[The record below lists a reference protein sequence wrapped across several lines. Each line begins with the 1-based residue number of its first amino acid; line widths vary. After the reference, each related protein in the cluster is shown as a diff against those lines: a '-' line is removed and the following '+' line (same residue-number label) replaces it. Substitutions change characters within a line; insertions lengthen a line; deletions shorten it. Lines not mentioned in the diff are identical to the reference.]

1 MQGNFVPL
9 KITSKLNIME
19 IYEYVHSIGNR
30 MFPAYD
36 ETEDGEVYQVDTAC
50 TGDFIVP
57 HMDGRLDMSQFP
69 FTKEQFLANKPI
81 ICSLQALDINIEK
94 FWMALL
100 FVFYITRKRTENVM
114 SIPLPAFD
122 QFRAFA
128 KYLHENPDAK
138 IRIWRG
144 REHGVT
150 IESDEAIRLLGAL
163 LAENS
168 ATLYAKLSQNVTF
181 GFGDFSTNLKD
192 CYKIT
197 FAVACLL
204 PFLEQFKAE
213 DKRSTNPTQVSYNL
227 MLLISRIVYMFGY
240 TENTKYLDND
250 ENIKAIWQRY
260 KDEKWHTI
268 GSGLY

>member
-1 MQGNFVPL
+1 
-9 KITSKLNIME
+9 ME

-30 MFPAYD
+30 MFPTY
-36 ETEDGEVYQVDTAC
+36 EIEEDGKEYQVDTAC

-57 HMDGRLDMSQFP
+57 HKDGKLDMSKFP
-69 FTKEQFLANKPI
+69 FTKEQFLENTSVI
-81 ICSLQALDINIEK
+81 RSLQALGIDIEK
-94 FWMALL
+94 FWVALL
-100 FVFYITRKRTENVM
+100 FVYYLTQKKTENVM
-114 SIPLPAFD
+114 AIPAPAFD

-128 KYLHENPDAK
+128 KYLHANPDAK

-150 IESDEAIRLLGAL
+150 IESQEAIQMLGAL

-168 ATLYAKLSQNVTF
+168 ATLYANLSRNVEF
-181 GFGDFSTNLKD
+181 GLGEENKF
-192 CYKIT
+192 
-197 FAVACLL
+197 
-204 PFLEQFKAE
+204 FLEQFKAE

-240 TENTKYLDND
+240 TENKKYLDND

-260 KDEKWHTI
+260 KDEEWHTI

>member
-1 MQGNFVPL
+1 
-9 KITSKLNIME
+9 ME

-30 MFPAYD
+30 MFPTY
-36 ETEDGEVYQVDTAC
+36 EIEEDGKEYQVDTAC

-57 HMDGRLDMSQFP
+57 HKDGKLDMSKFP
-69 FTKEQFLANKPI
+69 FTKEQFLENTPVI
-81 ICSLQALDINIEK
+81 RSLQALGIDIEK
-94 FWMALL
+94 FWVALL
-100 FVFYITRKRTENVM
+100 FVYYLTQKKTENVM
-114 SIPLPAFD
+114 AIPAPAFD

-128 KYLHENPDAK
+128 KYLHANPDAK

-150 IESDEAIRLLGAL
+150 IESQEAIQMLGAL

-168 ATLYAKLSQNVTF
+168 ATLYANLSRNVEF
-181 GFGDFSTNLKD
+181 GLGDFSINLKD

-197 FAVACLL
+197 FVVACLL

-240 TENTKYLDND
+240 TENKKYLDND

-260 KDEKWHTI
+260 KDEEWHTI

>member
-1 MQGNFVPL
+1 
-9 KITSKLNIME
+9 ME

-30 MFPAYD
+30 MFPAY
-36 ETEDGEVYQVDTAC
+36 EIEEDGKEYQVDTAC
-50 TGDFIVP
+50 TIDFIVP
-57 HMDGRLDMSQFP
+57 HRDGQLDMSKFP
-69 FTKEQFLANKPI
+69 FTKKQFLENTSVI
-81 ICSLQALDINIEK
+81 RSLQALGINIEK
-94 FWMALL
+94 FWVALL
-100 FVFYITRKRTENVM
+100 FVYYLTQKKTENVM
-114 SIPLPAFD
+114 AIPAPAFD

-128 KYLHENPDAK
+128 KYLHANPDAK

-150 IESDEAIRLLGAL
+150 IESQEAILMLGAI

-168 ATLYAKLSQNVTF
+168 ATLFANLSRNVEF
-181 GFGDFSTNLKD
+181 GLGDFSINLKD

-197 FAVACLL
+197 FVVACLL

-240 TENTKYLDND
+240 TENKKYLDND

-260 KDEKWHTI
+260 KDEEWHTI

>member
-1 MQGNFVPL
+1 MCIASAIECSLHTKLRRMERNTKSIPLVQGILSYHN
-9 KITSKLNIME
+9 K
-19 IYEYVHSIGNR
+19 
-30 MFPAYD
+30 
-36 ETEDGEVYQVDTAC
+36 DGK
-50 TGDFIVP
+50 
-57 HMDGRLDMSQFP
+57 LDMSKFP
-69 FTKEQFLANKPI
+69 FTKEQFLENTSVI
-81 ICSLQALDINIEK
+81 RSLQALGIDIEK
-94 FWMALL
+94 FWVALL
-100 FVFYITRKRTENVM
+100 FVYYLTQKKTENVM
-114 SIPLPAFD
+114 AIPAPAFD

-128 KYLHENPDAK
+128 KYLHANPDAK

-150 IESDEAIRLLGAL
+150 IESQEAIQMLGAL

-168 ATLYAKLSQNVTF
+168 ATLYANLSRNVEF
-181 GFGDFSTNLKD
+181 GLGDFSINLKD

-197 FAVACLL
+197 FVVACLL

-240 TENTKYLDND
+240 TENKKYLDND

-260 KDEKWHTI
+260 KDEEWHTI

>member
-1 MQGNFVPL
+1 
-9 KITSKLNIME
+9 ME

-30 MFPAYD
+30 MFPAYMV
-36 ETEDGEVYQVDTAC
+36 EEDGEEHQVDTAC
-50 TGDFIVP
+50 VVDFIVP
-57 HMDGRLDMSQFP
+57 HRDGRLDMSKYP

-81 ICSLQALDINIEK
+81 VDSLREFGIDLEK
-94 FWMALL
+94 FWVALL
-100 FVFYITRKRTENVM
+100 IVHYLTRMKTENVM
-114 SIPLPAFD
+114 AIPAPAFD

-128 KYLHENPDAK
+128 KYLHANPDAK

-150 IESDEAIRLLGAL
+150 IESDEAIQMLGAI

-168 ATLYAKLSQNVTF
+168 AKLFANLSNNVTF
-181 GFGDFSTNLKD
+181 GWGDFSINLKD

-197 FAVACLL
+197 FVVKCLL
-204 PFLEQFKAE
+204 PFLEQFKEE

-240 TENTKYLDND
+240 TENKKYLDND

-260 KDEKWHTI
+260 KDEEWHTR